1 MTATLKIN
9 INQLDANFIQRL
21 KEQFGDSTLEIN
33 IAPTASVA
41 PLTDEQFWEIIDL
54 LDWEKEHKDDILQ
67 NALLRLSNIS
77 IGAIYRFQDILCDK
91 LYQLDGRKYA
101 EQLGYGSE
109 EYFSV
114 DEFLYARACVIAN
127 GKEIYEAVL
136 NGEMEMPQDLTFEPL
151 LYLAGHAYLRKIGK
165 EFIHVPTH
173 SYETFANQ
181 SSWE

>member
-9 INQLDANFIQRL
+9 INQLDERFVQRL
-21 KEQFGDSTLEIN
+21 KEQFGDSTLEIS

-41 PLTDEQFWEIIDL
+41 PLTDEQFWEIINL
-54 LDWEKEHKDDILQ
+54 INWEEENKEAILKA
-67 NALLRLSNIS
+67 ALLKLSNSS
-77 IGAIYRFQDILCDK
+77 IGAIYRFQDILCSK
-91 LYQLDGRKYA
+91 LYELDGRKYA

-127 GKEIYEAVL
+127 GRETYEAVL
-136 NGEMEMPQDLTFEPL
+136 KEEMEMPQNLTFEPL
-151 LYLAGHAYLRKIGK
+151 LYLAGHAYFQKTGK

-173 SYETFANQ
+173 SYETFSNQ
-181 SSWE
+181 SAWK